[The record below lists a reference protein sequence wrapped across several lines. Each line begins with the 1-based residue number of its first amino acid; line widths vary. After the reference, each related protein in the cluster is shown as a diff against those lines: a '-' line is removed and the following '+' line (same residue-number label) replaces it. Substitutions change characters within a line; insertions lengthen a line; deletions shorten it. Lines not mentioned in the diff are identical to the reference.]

1 MARKKTKNTLA
12 PVQDHIAN
20 EAGKLQLRKNESVKL
35 SVIIPTFNA
44 ADTLPATLKS
54 LSSAS
59 KRGIA
64 LEIVIVDAYSK
75 DETAKIAQGAGAK
88 FVESEK
94 GRGIQLTR
102 GVKTATGDW
111 FLFLHADTTLAPGWD
126 ASFVVFTTHESNL
139 NRAAV
144 FTFALSASGSRA
156 RFIEKA
162 VRLRNNWLGLPY
174 GDQGLIIHRRFY
186 SRLGGYKSWTIMEDI
201 EFVRRIGMSRLA
213 LLDVEATT
221 SAARYQ
227 QDGYMFRVIRNFMCL
242 MLYFLRVPPNWI
254 SKIYG

>member
-1 MARKKTKNTLA
+1 LLPGEHHITPKTGPLKPRQTE
-12 PVQDHIAN
+12 P
-20 EAGKLQLRKNESVKL
+20 VKL

-44 ADTLPATLKS
+44 ADTLPSTLKS

-64 LEIVIVDAYSK
+64 LEIVIVDAHSQ
-75 DETAKIAQGAGAK
+75 DDTERIAERAGAK
-88 FVESEK
+88 FIKSDK
-94 GRGIQLTR
+94 GRGIQLAT
-102 GVKTATGDW
+102 GVKSATGDW
-111 FLFLHADTTLAPGWD
+111 FLFLHADTILTSGWD
-126 ASFVVFTTHESNL
+126 ASFVVFTTLESNL

-144 FTFALSASGSRA
+144 FTFALSACDSKA
-156 RFIEKA
+156 RFIEKV

-201 EFVRRIGMSRLA
+201 DLVRRIGMSRIA
-213 LLDVEATT
+213 LLDVKATT
-221 SAARYQ
+221 SATRYQ
-227 QDGYMFRVIRNFMCL
+227 QDGYMFRVIRNLTCL
-242 MLYFLRVPPNWI
+242 TLYFLRVPPNWI